1 MLNVDKVYVLHYT
14 KLTDRKER
22 LDEMFSI
29 HGIDVEYITEFDQED
44 LTQEMID
51 KSYDRR
57 KESYDAKIHPAYRER
72 STPHRILNMA
82 EISCTFKH
90 RLAIQKIA
98 EECPSHGLIFEDD
111 VILVPN
117 FAYQFNEFLKSTP
130 SDWEAIFMG
139 CCANLRVPSHL
150 QKPNQHAYLMN
161 HPASRGGDSY
171 LLTNETAC
179 KIKSTMDT
187 FVTISDWEL
196 SYQLF
201 RHDIKTYWW
210 EPPLVVQ
217 GSETGLYKT
226 TLR

>member
-22 LDEMFSI
+22 LDEMFFM
-29 HGIDVEYITEFDQED
+29 HGIDVEYITEFDQEV
-44 LTQEMID
+44 LTQEFID
-51 KSYDRR
+51 ENYDKR
-57 KESYDAKIHPAYRER
+57 KESYDAKIHPAYGNR
-72 STPHRILNMA
+72 STPHRELNIA
-82 EISCTFKH
+82 EISCTLKH

-98 EECPSHGLIFEDD
+98 EECPNYGLIFEDD

-117 FAYQFNEFLKSTP
+117 FVYQFNQFLQSTP
-130 SDWEAIFMG
+130 NDWEAIFMG
-139 CCANLRVPSHL
+139 CCANLRVP
-150 QKPNQHAYLMN
+150 QNIQRPNQYAYPMT

-171 LLTNETAC
+171 LLTSETAA
-179 KIKSTMDT
+179 KIRSTMDT

-201 RHDIKTYWW
+201 KHDIKTYWW

>member
-22 LDEMFSI
+22 LDKMFLT

-44 LTQEMID
+44 LTQELID
-51 KSYDRR
+51 GSYDRR
-57 KESYDAKIHPAYRER
+57 KESYDTKVHPAYGSR
-72 STPHRILNMA
+72 STPHRVLNMA

-98 EECPSHGLIFEDD
+98 EECPNHGLIFEDD
-111 VILVPN
+111 AILVPN
-117 FAYQFNEFLKSTP
+117 FVS
-130 SDWEAIFMG
+130 
-139 CCANLRVPSHL
+139 L
-150 QKPNQHAYLMN
+150 QEPNQNAYLMG

-171 LLTNETAC
+171 LLKNDTAK
-179 KIKSTMDT
+179 KIASTMDT

-196 SYQLF
+196 GYQIYK
-201 RHDIKTYWW
+201 HDINTYWW

-217 GSETGLYKT
+217 GSENGLYKS

>member
-22 LDEMFSI
+22 LDKMFLT

-44 LTQEMID
+44 LTQELID
-51 KSYDRR
+51 GSYDRR
-57 KESYDAKIHPAYRER
+57 KESYDTKVHPAYGSR
-72 STPHRILNMA
+72 STPHRVLNMA

-98 EECPSHGLIFEDD
+98 EECPNHGLIFEDD
-111 VILVPN
+111 AILVPN
-117 FAYQFNEFLKSTP
+117 FVSQFNQFLQTTP
-130 SDWEAIFMG
+130 DDWGAIFMG
-139 CCANLRVPSHL
+139 CCAKLRVPKHL
-150 QKPNQHAYLMN
+150 QKPNQNAYLMG

-171 LLTNETAC
+171 LLKNDTAK
-179 KIKSTMDT
+179 KIASTMDT

-196 SYQLF
+196 GYQIYK
-201 RHDIKTYWW
+201 HDINTYWW

-217 GSETGLYKT
+217 GSENGLYKS